1 MCGIAG
7 FFGLGGA
14 VRDAE
19 TAATV
24 LSAMAAVL
32 THRGPDDAGAWTDAE
47 REIALVHRRLAI
59 VDTSSAGHQP
69 MFSPSGRYVVVFNG
83 EVYNHR
89 EIRADILKAQPQTVF
104 RGHSDTEVLLTAI
117 EMWGELETL
126 RRCNG
131 MFAFALFDRKENRL
145 HLARDRVGE
154 KPLYYGFTRHALV
167 FGSELRALRCHP
179 QCTFDLDHEALWEY
193 LREGYVPA
201 PRSIATGISKLM
213 PGTLLTL
220 GLREVA
226 ARSPQLRTY
235 WSAFDPLVGREHGN
249 DDESS
254 QVDALDA
261 LLRDSVRLRM
271 EADVPLGAFLSGGI
285 DSSTVVALMQAQSMR
300 PVKTFSIGTT
310 DKRFDEASYAKAVAG
325 HLRTDHTE
333 LYLTP
338 REVLDTVPL
347 LPQVYDEPFADSSQ
361 LPTYLVAKLART
373 QVTVSLSG
381 DGGDELFAGYGR
393 YARALRLWR
402 TMRLVPSSARNSL
415 SAVLT
420 AVPVGAWN
428 RIGRV
433 LPDRYTDGRFGD
445 RLHKAALGARLSSF
459 DAVYQHLLSLWS
471 NPSELLVTRAAG
483 AATSLPP
490 QVAALPTAA
499 LDRMM
504 KWDFLR
510 YLPDDILVKVDRATM
525 AVSLEG
531 RMPLLDHRLV
541 EFAWQ
546 LPERLKVKEGQTK
559 WLLRQ
564 VLHRYVPRRLI
575 DRPKMGFA
583 VPVDSWLRTDL
594 RDWAADLLSH
604 EGLRRDGIFDAVA
617 VQAHWQQHL
626 SGERSWAAQLW
637 TILMFQ
643 AWRQVF
649 GPAPGQRRVAQAVV
663 DTRERASGAQMQGV
677 GSAH

>member
-1 MCGIAG
+1 M
-7 FFGLGGA
+7 
-14 VRDAE
+14 
-19 TAATV
+19 
-24 LSAMAAVL
+24 S
-32 THRGPDDAGAWTDAE
+32 
-47 REIALVHRRLAI
+47 
-59 VDTSSAGHQP
+59 
-69 MFSPSGRYVVVFNG
+69 SPSGRYVVVFNG
-83 EVYNHR
+83 EIYNHR
-89 EIRADILKAQPQTVF
+89 EIRAQILEAQPQTGF
-104 RGHSDTEVLLTAI
+104 RGHSDTEVLLIAL
-117 EMWGELETL
+117 ELWGEIETL

-131 MFAFALFDRKENRL
+131 MFAFALFDREQKKL

-154 KPLYYGFTRHALV
+154 KPLYYGFTRNALV
-167 FGSELRALRCHP
+167 FGSELSALRCHP
-179 QCTFDLDHEALWEY
+179 QCTFDLDHEALWMY

-201 PRSIATGISKLM
+201 PRSIAAGISKLM

-220 GLREVA
+220 SLREVA
-226 ARSPQLRTY
+226 SRAPQVQTY
-235 WSAFDPLVGREHGN
+235 WSAFDPLAGAQPAPS
-249 DDESS
+249 DASS

-271 EADVPLGAFLSGGI
+271 EADVPLGAFLSGGV
-285 DSSTVVALMQAQSMR
+285 DSSTVVALMQAQASR
-300 PVKTFSIGTT
+300 PVKTFSIGTA
-310 DKRFDEASYAKAVAG
+310 DKRFDEAAYAKAVSE

-333 LYLTP
+333 LYLTSK
-338 REVLDTVPL
+338 EVLDTVPL
-347 LPQVYDEPFADSSQ
+347 MPQVYDEPFADSSQ
-361 LPTYLVAKLART
+361 IPTYLVAKLARA

-402 TMRLVPSSARNSL
+402 TMRAVPVSIRNSV
-415 SAVLT
+415 SAAVT

-428 RIGRV
+428 RIGRA

-445 RLHKAALGARLSSF
+445 RLHKAMLGARLNSF

-471 NPSELLVTRAAG
+471 NPSELLLTRDAG
-483 AATSLPP
+483 AAAGVPP
-490 QVAALPTAA
+490 QAAALPVAALE
-499 LDRMM
+499 RMM

-541 EFAWQ
+541 EFAWR
-546 LPERLKVKEGQTK
+546 LPEQLKVKDGQTK

-564 VLHRYVPRRLI
+564 VLYRYVPRRLI

-594 RDWAADLLSH
+594 RSWAADLLSH
-604 EGLRRDGIFDAVA
+604 EALRREGIFDADA

-643 AWRQVF
+643 AWRADF
-649 GPAPGQRRVAQAVV
+649 GSAPAPRRIVQQAAAAAS
-663 DTRERASGAQMQGV
+663 ERASAARLQGV
-677 GSAH
+677 GSAR

>member
-1 MCGIAG
+1 VCGIAG
-7 FFGLGGA
+7 FFGLGGP
-14 VRDAE
+14 VRDA
-19 TAATV
+19 ATVAGV
-24 LSAMAAVL
+24 LSAMGAVL
-32 THRGPDDAGAWTDAE
+32 THRGPDDAGCWTDPD
-47 REIALVHRRLAI
+47 REIALVHRRLSI
-59 VDTSSAGHQP
+59 VDISAAGHQP

-83 EVYNHR
+83 EIYNHR
-89 EIRADILKAQPQTVF
+89 EIRADILRAQPQTRF
-104 RGHSDTEVLLTAI
+104 RGHSDTEVLLVAI
-117 EMWGELETL
+117 ELWGELETL

-131 MFAFALFDRKENRL
+131 MFAFALFDRTERLL

-154 KPLYYGFTRHALV
+154 KPLYYGFTRSALV

-179 QCTFDLDHEALWEY
+179 ECTFELDHEALWAY

-201 PRSIATGISKLM
+201 PRSIAAGIGKVM

-220 GLREVA
+220 GLPEVA
-226 ARSPQLRTY
+226 ARAPQVRAY
-235 WSAFDPLVGREHGN
+235 WSAFDSLAEQPANGEA
-249 DDESS
+249 SS
-254 QVDALDA
+254 QVDALEA

-285 DSSTVVALMQAQSMR
+285 DSSTVVALMQAQASR
-300 PVKTFSIGTT
+300 PVKTFSIGTA
-310 DKRFDEASYAKAVAG
+310 DKRFDEAAYAKAVAN

-333 LYLTP
+333 LYLTAA
-338 REVLDTVPL
+338 EVLDTVPL
-347 LPQVYDEPFADSSQ
+347 MPQVYDEPFADSSQ
-361 LPTYLVAKLART
+361 IPTYLVAKLART

-393 YARALRLWR
+393 YTRAMRLWR
-402 TMRLVPSSARNSL
+402 AMRMVPQSVRNSL
-415 SAVLT
+415 SSAVT

-428 RIGRV
+428 RMGTA

-445 RLHKAALGARLSSF
+445 RLHKAMLGARLSSF
-459 DAVYQHLLSLWS
+459 DAVYQHMLSLWP
-471 NPSELLVTRAAG
+471 NPSELLLTPAAS
-483 AATSLPP
+483 AWASLPP
-490 QVAALPTAA
+490 QASSLPVAA

-510 YLPDDILVKVDRATM
+510 YLPDDILVKVDRASM

-541 EFAWQ
+541 EFAWR
-546 LPERLKVKEGQTK
+546 LPEQLKVQEGQTK

-564 VLHRYVPRRLI
+564 VLYRYVPRRLI

-583 VPVDSWLRTDL
+583 VPIDSWLRTDL
-594 RDWAADLLSH
+594 REWAGDLLSRDA
-604 EGLRRDGIFDAVA
+604 LRRDGIFDVEA
-617 VQAHWQQHL
+617 VQAHWRQHL

-643 AWRQVF
+643 AWRQGF
-649 GPAPGQRRVAQAVV
+649 GQALAPHIAPPLAAAPGK
-663 DTRERASGAQMQGV
+663 RAAGARLQGI

>member
-1 MCGIAG
+1 VCGIAG
-7 FFGLGGA
+7 FFGLGGE

-19 TAATV
+19 TIANVLAA
-24 LSAMAAVL
+24 MGAVL
-32 THRGPDDAGAWTDAE
+32 AHRGPDDAGTWTDVD
-47 REIALVHRRLAI
+47 RQIALVQRRLSI
-59 VDTSSAGHQP
+59 VDTSPAGHQP
-69 MFSPSGRYVVVFNG
+69 MFSPSGRYAIVFNG
-83 EVYNHR
+83 EIYNHR
-89 EIRADILKAQPQTVF
+89 EIRADILRAQPQTRF
-104 RGHSDTEVLLTAI
+104 RGHSDTEVLLVAI
-117 EMWGELETL
+117 ELWGELETL

-131 MFAFALFDRKENRL
+131 MFAFALFDRSEQLL
-145 HLARDRVGE
+145 HLVRDRVGE

-179 QCTFDLDHEALWEY
+179 QCTFDLDHEALWAY

-201 PRSIATGISKLM
+201 PRSIAAGIGKVM

-226 ARSPQLRTY
+226 ARSPRVRTY
-235 WSAFDPLVGREHGN
+235 WSAFDPLAAAPPASSDVG
-249 DDESS
+249 S

-261 LLRDSVRLRM
+261 LLRDSVRMRM

-285 DSSTVVALMQAQSMR
+285 DSSTVVALMQAQASR
-300 PVKTFSIGTT
+300 PVKTFSIGTA
-310 DKRFDEASYAKAVAG
+310 DKRFDEAGYAKAVSA

-338 REVLDTVPL
+338 AEVLESVPL
-347 LPQVYDEPFADSSQ
+347 MPQVYDEPFADSSQ
-361 LPTYLVAKLART
+361 IPTYLVAKLART

-393 YARALRLWR
+393 YARAMRLWR
-402 TMRLVPSSARNSL
+402 AMRMVPPSVRNSV
-415 SAVLT
+415 SAAVT

-428 RIGRV
+428 RMGRA

-445 RLHKAALGARLSSF
+445 RLHKAMFGARLSSF
-459 DAVYQHLLSLWS
+459 DAVYQHMLSLWS
-471 NPSELLVTRAAG
+471 NPSELLLTPAAS
-483 AATSLPP
+483 AWASSPP
-490 QVAALPTAA
+490 QASALPAAALE
-499 LDRMM
+499 RMM

-541 EFAWQ
+541 EFAWR
-546 LPERLKVKEGQTK
+546 LPEQLKVRDGQTK

-564 VLHRYVPRRLI
+564 VLYRYVPRQLI
-575 DRPKMGFA
+575 ERPKMGFA
-583 VPVDSWLRTDL
+583 VPIDSWLRSEL
-594 RDWAADLLSH
+594 REWAGDLLSR
-604 EGLRRDGIFDAVA
+604 EALRGDGIFDAEV

-643 AWRQVF
+643 AWRRAC
-649 GPAPGQRRVAQAVV
+649 GPASVPRRIEQPLAA
-663 DTRERASGAQMQGV
+663 AAGA
-677 GSAH
+677 H